1 MQMKLPNPRMV
12 TSFLVSLALIIYC
25 ATVANSV
32 GRQNKPARITA
43 MKVSTL
49 DSEGGKLAVS
59 EDLFVNQSGSS
70 PVRAGNGSG
79 NYPEHHL
86 LVLVQVTGNTD
97 AKVELQATEGRKLVW
112 SKVSQ
117 PFYEKL
123 GADTEDINNPR
134 RYVIF
139 FIEGERCQT
148 LKLTARL
155 VGQRQPSSMSRTIEF
170 SCGE

>member
-1 MQMKLPNPRMV
+1 MKNSNTRMAA
-12 TSFLVSLALIIYC
+12 SSLISLVLIIYC
-25 ATVANSV
+25 ASVAESV
-32 GRQNKPARITA
+32 GRQNKGARITA
-43 MKVSTL
+43 MKISTL

-59 EDLFVNQSGSS
+59 EDLFANQRNNG
-70 PVRAGNGSG
+70 PVRAGTGSA

-97 AKVELQATEGRKLVW
+97 AKVELQATEGRRLVW
-112 SKVSQ
+112 RKVSQ

-139 FIEGERCQT
+139 FIEGERCAT

-155 VGQRQPSSMSRTIEF
+155 VGQRQPSSISKTIEF

>member
-1 MQMKLPNPRMV
+1 MKRLNPRRII
-12 TSFLVSLALIIYC
+12 SLVMSLVLVICC

-59 EDLFVNQSGSS
+59 DDLFEGQRGNG
-70 PVRAGNGSG
+70 PVRAGTGSA

-97 AKVELQATEGRKLVW
+97 AKVELRATEGRRLVW

-134 RYVIF
+134 RYAIF
-139 FIEGERCQT
+139 FIEGERCET

-155 VGQRQPSSMSRTIEF
+155 VGQRQPSSMSKTLEF